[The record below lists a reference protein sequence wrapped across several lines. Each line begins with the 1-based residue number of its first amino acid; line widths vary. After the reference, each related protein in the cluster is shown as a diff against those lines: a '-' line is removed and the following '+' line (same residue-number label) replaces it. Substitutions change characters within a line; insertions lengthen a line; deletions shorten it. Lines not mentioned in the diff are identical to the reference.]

1 MVAPS
6 RPQVTRSTSSRERV
20 ASMTRLALVVVAAA
34 AALPSAE
41 ALSAPRSIN
50 LSPSGLIN
58 GTDSALLQQASQQ
71 EYSHIIV
78 GGGTAGLAL
87 AARLSEDPS
96 LSVLVLEAGTYQ
108 SELPGVM
115 IPGEAGS
122 TFHSDIDWA
131 FYTTPQENA
140 QGRSV
145 YWPRG
150 KLLGG
155 SSALNFMAWTRG
167 FKLDYDS
174 WSNLGNTGW
183 TWDSLLPYF
192 MKSEKFTTPTGNNLN
207 VTPVYDASV
216 HGTEGPVEVSFSPYI
231 SEQFTGFYDGLRT
244 LNVSVA
250 EDLNDGGMHGVSWSM
265 STVSLGGLEN
275 QHRVTSQSAYI
286 DPIILSRANLALMTG
301 VQVEKVLWSSDK
313 THDGLVT
320 ATGVE
325 FTQANSTSSSTFTI
339 SASQEVILSAGS
351 IQSPQILEL
360 SGVGNASFLESLG
373 ISSVVDLPGVGEN
386 LQDHPAIV
394 VVEKLKDGYQS
405 LDDLS
410 TNAAVAAAAVTEWAV
425 LGQGILDQTLSSLA
439 YLNSQTLL
447 SRADHAK
454 GLALMESLKTSP
466 NIPRSQLVQQIA
478 QAKAGSPMLE
488 FLPLNV
494 YFGDSTAEPNTAY
507 VSLAACL
514 QKSFSRGSVHITS
527 TDGKAYPSINPN
539 YLQAEVDTFYLA
551 KAGRFLREL
560 AQTPAFSKFLQSDS
574 ETEPGPSVQ
583 TEAEWEEWVSSVVRT
598 EYHPI
603 GTCAMSPRS
612 AKGVVDPELLVYGTS
627 NLRVVDA
634 SIMPLHLSTHLQT
647 TCYAIAEKAADI
659 IKQSAAAR
667 R

>member
-1 MVAPS
+1 
-6 RPQVTRSTSSRERV
+6 
-20 ASMTRLALVVVAAA
+20 MTRLALVVVAAA
-34 AALPSAE
+34 LTLPSTV
-41 ALSAPRSIN
+41 ALRASVTID
-50 LSPSGLIN
+50 LSLSGLIN
-58 GTDSALLQQASQQ
+58 GLEDALLHKASQQ
-71 EYSHIIV
+71 EYSHIVV

-108 SELPGVM
+108 GALPGVM
-115 IPGEAGS
+115 IPGEAGT

-155 SSALNFMAWTRG
+155 SSALNLMAWTRG

-174 WSNLGNTGW
+174 WSNLGNNGW
-183 TWDSLLPYF
+183 SWDSLLPYF
-192 MKSEKFTTPTGNNLN
+192 MKSEKFHPPAGNSQNI
-207 VTPVYDASV
+207 TPVYNASV
-216 HGTEGPVEVSFSPYI
+216 HGTQGPVQVSFSPYI

-244 LNVSVA
+244 MNVSVA
-250 EDLNDGGMHGVSWSM
+250 SDFSDGGMDGVSYSQ
-265 STVSLGGLEN
+265 STVSSGGLNN
-275 QHRVTSQSAYI
+275 QHRVTSQTAYI

-301 VQVEKVLWSSDK
+301 VEVEKILWSADK
-313 THDGLVT
+313 TSDGLVT

-325 FTQANSTSSSTFTI
+325 FTQANSTTSSTFTI
-339 SASQEVILSAGS
+339 TASQEVILSAGS

-386 LQDHPAIV
+386 LQDHPAVV
-394 VVEKLKDGYQS
+394 VVEKLKDGYHT
-405 LDDLS
+405 LDAVS
-410 TNAAVAAAAVTEWAV
+410 ANAALGAAALTEWAV
-425 LGQGILDQTLSSLA
+425 LGQGILTQGLSTLA
-439 YLNSQTLL
+439 YVNSQTLL

-454 GLALMESLKTSP
+454 ALALMESLKTSS

-478 QAKAGSPMLE
+478 QVKAGSPMLE

-494 YFGDSTAEPNTAY
+494 YFGNSTAEPNTAY
-507 VSLAACL
+507 ISLAACN
-514 QKSFSRGSVHITS
+514 QKSFSRGSIHITA
-527 TDGKAYPSINPN
+527 TNAKTYPAINPN
-539 YLQAEVDTFYLA
+539 YLQASVDKFYLV
-551 KAGRFLREL
+551 KAAQFLREL
-560 AQTPAFSKFLQSDS
+560 AHTPALSKYIDV

-583 TEAEWEEWVSSVVRT
+583 TEAEWEEWVESVIRT

-603 GTCAMSPRS
+603 GTCSMNPRS
-612 AKGVVDPELLVYGTS
+612 AQGVVDPELVVYGTS
-627 NLRVVDA
+627 NVRVVDA
-634 SIMPLHLSTHLQT
+634 SIMPLHVSTHIQST
-647 TCYAIAEKAADI
+647 AYAIAEKAADL